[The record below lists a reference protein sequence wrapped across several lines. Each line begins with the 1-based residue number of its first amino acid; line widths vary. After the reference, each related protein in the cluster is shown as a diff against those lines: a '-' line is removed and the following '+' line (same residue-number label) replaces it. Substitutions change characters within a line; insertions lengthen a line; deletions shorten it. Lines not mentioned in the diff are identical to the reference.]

1 MVGLLL
7 YGGVDHAGRV
17 AGLMNERTGVR
28 GRVCLVTGAARGIG
42 SATAH
47 VLARAGAKVV
57 VADVSSTG
65 LDIVQSIQDE
75 GGHATFVGG
84 DVSTDAG
91 AQAAV
96 TATLAA
102 YGRMDS
108 LINNAGI
115 LRLADSFEHTT
126 DAQLSDMMRINFE
139 SVFRLSRAALPALEA
154 SGHGSIVNTASM
166 VGYRIGMP
174 SHAVYGA
181 SKAAVVGLS
190 MSMAIELAPRGVR
203 VNCVAPGV
211 VATDLY
217 VEEFLKEH
225 SREDLESGSDSTLAA
240 IPLGKYA
247 APEQVAEV
255 IAFLAGDS
263 SDYVTGQTVLIDGGF
278 TGI

>member
-1 MVGLLL
+1 MTQ
-7 YGGVDHAGRV
+7 RSS
-17 AGLMNERTGVR
+17 VR

-42 SATAH
+42 AATAR
-47 VLARAGAKVV
+47 VLASGGAKVV
-57 VADVSSTG
+57 VADISVSG
-65 LDIVQSIQDE
+65 EQVARDIATD
-75 GGHATFVGG
+75 GGQAIFVGG
-84 DVSTDAG
+84 DVSSDDG
-91 AQAAV
+91 AQAVVA
-96 TATLAA
+96 AALAE
-102 YGRMDS
+102 YGQLDS

-115 LRLADSFEHTT
+115 LRLADSFERTT

-139 SVFRLSRAALPALEA
+139 SVFRLSRAALPALET

-166 VGYRIGMP
+166 VGHRIGMP

-190 MSMAIELAPRGVR
+190 MTLALELAPRGVR

-225 SREDLESGSDSTLAA
+225 SREDLESGSASTLAA
-240 IPLGKYA
+240 IPIGKYA
-247 APEQVAEV
+247 TPEQIAEV
-255 IAFLAGDS
+255 ITFLAGDA
-263 SDYVTGQTVLIDGGF
+263 SDYITGQTVVVDGGF